1 MAITTRYSV
10 AKTARS
16 YDPDGVYAV
25 NGSLVNSETQDMR
38 DAYHYGTDVGGD
50 VSDGPVLTSRISPWL
65 LSSLDL
71 YMPSLRWGLF
81 SFLYLWLSKLQ

>member
-50 VSDGPVLTSRISPWL
+50 VSDGPAP
-65 LSSLDL
+65 D
-71 YMPSLRWGLF
+71 F
-81 SFLYLWLSKLQ
+81 DQLQPVAPIVP